1 MTLAISAHGTIISV
15 QLTPGSAFTDIAE
28 LDVVTP
34 PELMRNE
41 FDATTQNKNI
51 DAYVMGVLRRG
62 TLDFPINYLP
72 GDNTHD
78 HLTGMTAL
86 LVANTVTGWRV
97 TFSDVAATKW
107 IMSGQVKSIKPAAP
121 VDGKLASTISVR
133 MSGYMSIGG
142 VTIGT

>member
-1 MTLAISAHGTIISV
+1 MTLAISSHGTMVAV
-15 QLTPGSAFTDIAE
+15 QLTPGGAFTDVAE
-28 LDVVTP
+28 IENITP

-72 GDNTHD
+72 GDNTQD
-78 HLTGMTAL
+78 HLTGMTKL
-86 LVANTVTGWRV
+86 LVDNTVTGWRV
-97 TFSDVAATKW
+97 TFPDTAATKW

-121 VDGKLASTISVR
+121 VDGKLASTVSVR
-133 MSGYMSIGG
+133 MSGLMSIGG
-142 VTIGT
+142 VSIGA